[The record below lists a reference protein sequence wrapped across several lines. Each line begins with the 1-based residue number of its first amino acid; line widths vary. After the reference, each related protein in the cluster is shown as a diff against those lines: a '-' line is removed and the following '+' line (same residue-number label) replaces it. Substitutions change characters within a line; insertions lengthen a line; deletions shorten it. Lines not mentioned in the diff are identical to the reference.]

1 MKKYLIIGSK
11 GFIGTWVNNYFSKQE
26 GIEVYGCDV
35 VVDYEAE
42 NYFLIDASNAS
53 FEKLFSEHDFYC
65 CINCSGAASVPASIK
80 NPSRDFELNTHNVF
94 KLLTAI
100 KNHNQTCKFVNM
112 SSAAVYGNP
121 ESLPIVES
129 QKLGPV
135 SPYGTHKLMAE
146 MICKEFSDYYDIN
159 TVALRI
165 FSAYGEGL
173 KKQLFWDLHKKVE
186 NEESINLWGTGDESR
201 DFIHVQDLIQIIE
214 LVLAKADFE
223 GETINAANGQEIFI
237 KDAVSNYYSNFKE
250 EIEFGFSGMGRKGDP
265 SNWVADI
272 SKIASFGY
280 KQSVSFSDGLNRYHK
295 WVEDRRAK

>member
-11 GFIGTWVNNYFSKQE
+11 GFIGTWMSDYLARDTEV
-26 GIEVYGCDV
+26 EVYGCDV
-35 VVDYEAE
+35 VVDYEAS
-42 NYFLIDASNAS
+42 NYFLIDASSPS
-53 FEKLFSEHDFYC
+53 FESLFREHEFYC
-65 CINCSGAASVPASIK
+65 CINCSGAASVPDSLK

-100 KNHNQTCKFVNM
+100 KDYNKDCKFINL

-146 MICKEFSDYYDIN
+146 MICKEFSDYYGLN
-159 TVALRI
+159 TVSLRI

-173 KKQLFWDLHKKVE
+173 KKQLFWDLHKKVL
-186 NEESINLWGTGDESR
+186 NAEEISLWGTGDESR
-201 DFIHVQDLIQIIE
+201 DFIHVVDLIQIVK
-214 LVLAKADFE
+214 LVLDNATFE
-223 GETINAANGQEIFI
+223 GEAINAANGKEIFI
-237 KDAVSNYYSNFKE
+237 KDAVSTYYDNFSMP
-250 EIEFGFSGMGRKGDP
+250 IAHGFSGKGRKGDP

-272 SKIASFGY
+272 STITKFGY
-280 KQSVSFSDGLNRYHK
+280 VQSITFTEGLKRYHQ
-295 WVEDRRAK
+295 WVEKRTKA